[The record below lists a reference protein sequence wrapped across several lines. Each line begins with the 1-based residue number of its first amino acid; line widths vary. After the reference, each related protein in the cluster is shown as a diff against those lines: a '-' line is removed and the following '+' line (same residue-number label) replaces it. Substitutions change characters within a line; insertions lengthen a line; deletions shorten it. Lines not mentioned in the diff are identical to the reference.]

1 MRLTGW
7 LRVARLIDRV
17 LSCATLVH
25 HKGSYPAYST
35 DNDRMTLTSSQNRY
49 LRGLAHQT
57 NAVILLGNRG
67 ATAAVVK
74 ELDLA
79 LDHHELVKVKLSGG
93 DKDERQAQMAALTD
107 GTRSERVHQVGHTV
121 LLFRRNA
128 DSPKIAL
135 PR

>member
-1 MRLTGW
+1 MIK
-7 LRVARLIDRV
+7 VDI
-17 LSCATLVH
+17 SQI
-25 HKGSYPAYST
+25 PT

-57 NAVILLGNRG
+57 KAVILLGAKG

-74 ELDLA
+74 QLDEA
-79 LDHHELVKVKLSGG
+79 LDHHELVKVRLSGG
-93 DKDERQAQMAALTD
+93 DKSARQSQTDALAD
-107 GTRSERVHQVGHTV
+107 GTHAEAVHHVGHTV

-128 DSPKIAL
+128 EAPKIAL

>member
-1 MRLTGW
+1 MP
-7 LRVARLIDRV
+7 
-17 LSCATLVH
+17 S
-25 HKGSYPAYST
+25 

-57 NAVILLGNRG
+57 RAVILLGAKG

-74 ELDLA
+74 ELDQA
-79 LDHHELVKVKLSGG
+79 LEHHELVKVKLSGG
-93 DKDERQAQMAALTD
+93 DKDEREAQVAALTG
-107 GTRSERVHQVGHTV
+107 GTRAEAVHHIGHTV

-128 DSPKIAL
+128 DTPKIAL